1 MHTYTVRVANTINN
15 IKRKGSS
22 SISPNKIYK
31 PCGTHLGDCWSFVS
45 YMLLNEART
54 ISDGGN
60 SGVNKKIIEIMP
72 LLESK
77 HRPSIISDPDVQG
90 AGSFGHKYLRTKIK
104 WQDGKFF
111 NRICYQFDGRSN
123 TGAKNMSKSKEKEM
137 LECFNH
143 LGVHATK
150 LGSSLSLLNC
160 VKVAAASDL
169 FIGVESG
176 MSHLCHSVGVPTF
189 IIANKLDKDHI
200 EKYHTPNK
208 YESHQVDEILFATI
222 YNLIS
227 SKKTM
232 MQKGSVED
240 RRVNP
245 NSPLVCS
252 RPPSPLPRP
261 YRKPRY
267 RVAASI

>member
-1 MHTYTVRVANTINN
+1 MHTYSIKVANTVNA
-15 IKRKGSS
+15 IKRKGSG
-22 SISPNKIYK
+22 SIYPDKIYK

-45 YMLLNEART
+45 YVLLNKVRT

-60 SGVNKKIIEIMP
+60 GGVNKKIMEIIP

-77 HRPSIISDPDVQG
+77 HRPSIISDPDVGQ
-90 AGSFGHKYLRTKIK
+90 AWTFGHKYLRTKIK
-104 WQDGKFF
+104 WHDGRFF
-111 NRICYQFDGRSN
+111 NHICYQFDGKSG
-123 TGAKNMSKSKEKEM
+123 TGSKNMSKNKEREIF
-137 LECFNH
+137 ECFDY
-143 LGVHATK
+143 LGVRATR
-150 LGSSLSLLNC
+150 LGSSLSLLEC
-160 VKVAAASDL
+160 VKAAATSDL

-189 IIANKLDKDHI
+189 IIANKLNNHHI

-267 RVAASI
+267 RVAVNI